1 MAKVLQPPRAEQVAP
16 EMWVGL
22 VPYGLPGED
31 EGGDARFGSSAGSV
45 RMLGG
50 WVVAGQR
57 AQPCAA
63 SVGRERWGRT
73 AELHPGGQSRRH
85 FF

>member
-1 MAKVLQPPRAEQVAP
+1 
-16 EMWVGL
+16 MWVGL

-73 AELHPGGQSRRH
+73 AELHPGGGKVAGV
-85 FF
+85 FFDDDARTLSS